1 MLENHMNALI
11 ASGWRNWR
19 WDGLGIGL
27 AGLCLVH
34 CLATS
39 VILALVASAGV
50 LLFDPIVHEIGLGL
64 AIIFGSLALIK
75 GVFQHGFIMP
85 AAIGALGIGVMAGAL
100 TLPHGGGEIVYTIF
114 GVSILALGHD
124 LNLRASR

>member
-1 MLENHMNALI
+1 MTALI
-11 ASGWRNWR
+11 ASGWRTWR

-75 GVFQHGFIMP
+75 G
-85 AAIGALGIGVMAGAL
+85 
-100 TLPHGGGEIVYTIF
+100 
-114 GVSILALGHD
+114 
-124 LNLRASR
+124 